1 MRKEEFAEVF
11 GEINEEHI
19 LKAREESKKKK
30 SVWVKWGAIAACLC
44 LVVVG
49 AFWGANRQPTHQ
61 IALQYNE
68 VSSVMS
74 AAPAVFKGVTV
85 ESDFD
90 EVSELLGYNIGDA
103 IPSTM
108 KSYDYK
114 YTIIQ
119 NKDTKK
125 ILGAIIEGRERG
137 ESTERPGFWLE
148 ISFDGAKPLID
159 YVYDYD
165 TLTNSTING
174 IEVCATIVPEE
185 TYTNAEGEERTDPA
199 KYTATFEQGENFY
212 YIDSRGALEQVSF
225 DELVCT
231 LIETVTSNYA
241 VGGNN
246 EFGSM
251 PNFSG
256 TVAHHLDTH
265 IIVVINDKEE
275 LSSKYTS
282 LMVPLEVEIKDSYL
296 DCVEGDEITIYYD
309 GNITE
314 GEPTLVDKVYAITL
328 KTPANENIE
337 DVTNDG
343 YCEELPDII
352 ENPNFENTETANLY
366 NGVPTENEAENT
378 VRDNFSIASSAL
390 FAGDYACSEKTYMIE
405 SEKDFLMYS
414 MNWSPTG
421 QSVHIGFMNKE
432 DNAMYL
438 LDDVAGGS
446 AAGTINTVNVPS
458 GEYYVIVFA
467 ASDNTEPFSIN
478 ATCAWKE

>member
-1 MRKEEFAEVF
+1 
-11 GEINEEHI
+11 
-19 LKAREESKKKK
+19 
-30 SVWVKWGAIAACLC
+30 
-44 LVVVG
+44 
-49 AFWGANRQPTHQ
+49 
-61 IALQYNE
+61 
-68 VSSVMS
+68 
-74 AAPAVFKGVTV
+74 
-85 ESDFD
+85 
-90 EVSELLGYNIGDA
+90 
-103 IPSTM
+103 
-108 KSYDYK
+108 
-114 YTIIQ
+114 
-119 NKDTKK
+119 
-125 ILGAIIEGRERG
+125 
-137 ESTERPGFWLE
+137 
-148 ISFDGAKPLID
+148 
-159 YVYDYD
+159 
-165 TLTNSTING
+165 
-174 IEVCATIVPEE
+174 
-185 TYTNAEGEERTDPA
+185 
-199 KYTATFEQGENFY
+199 
-212 YIDSRGALEQVSF
+212 
-225 DELVCT
+225 
-231 LIETVTSNYA
+231 
-241 VGGNN
+241 
-246 EFGSM
+246 
-251 PNFSG
+251 
-256 TVAHHLDTH
+256 
-265 IIVVINDKEE
+265 
-275 LSSKYTS
+275 
-282 LMVPLEVEIKDSYL
+282 MVPLEVEIKDSYL